1 MSTNN
6 FWRSDLYT
14 IHGIVQNSMII
25 FPKEIVIATLRDFF
39 SRDTTWY
46 SYRKDQ
52 WGFANTVD
60 ETDLPLGAGLN
71 DNTTTRLFIGEN
83 YRYDGIFYPAVLV
96 KHGGGRYVQVSF
108 NRDAT
113 KVQWHFRTFEDG
125 YGNVK
130 AFRTPAAFVFSG
142 AWEGSLAIDVITR
155 SLRARDELVELVA
168 ICLQQITFE
177 SVRRAGLVIKPLSW
191 SAPTES
197 DDRNDK
203 LFRTTFTIDIRS
215 EWEVHQ
221 PIGNVI
227 DAINFAIE
235 FGRVDVPNYP
245 IAKNLTI
252 DTETTFLDLMDL
264 AMTSP
269 LLAVPTNYE
278 VEGIP
283 EVG

>member
-14 IHGIVQNSMII
+14 IHGIVQNSMIVY
-25 FPKEIVIATLRDFF
+25 PKEIVIATLRDFF

-46 SYRKDQ
+46 GYRKDQ
-52 WGFANTVD
+52 WGFAKTVD
-60 ETDLPLGAGLN
+60 ETDLPLGAGLT

-83 YRYDGIFYPAVLV
+83 YRFDGIFYPAILV
-96 KHGGGRYVQVSF
+96 KHGGGRYVPVSF

-142 AWEGSLAIDVITR
+142 AWEGSLSIDVMTR

-177 SVRRAGLVIKPLSW
+177 SLRRAGVTVKPLSW
-191 SAPTES
+191 SAASET

-203 LFRTTFTIDIRS
+203 LYRQTLTIDIRS

-227 DAINFAIE
+227 DAIHFAIE
-235 FGRVDVPNYP
+235 FGRTDVPNAP
-245 IAKNLTI
+245 IAQNLTI
-252 DTETTFLDLMDL
+252 DSETTFFDLMDL
-264 AMTSP
+264 AMNNPLISVSP
-269 LLAVPTNYE
+269 DYIVR
-278 VEGIP
+278 
-283 EVG
+283 